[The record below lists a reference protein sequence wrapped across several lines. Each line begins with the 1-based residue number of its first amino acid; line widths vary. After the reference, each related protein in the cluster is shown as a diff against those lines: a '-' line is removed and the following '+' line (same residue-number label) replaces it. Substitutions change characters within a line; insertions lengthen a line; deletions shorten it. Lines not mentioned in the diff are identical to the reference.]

1 MAKKKKSSASR
12 SLTTMLLGIILTI
25 GLFYF
30 GLGSLEDNED
40 IPPELRDLIR
50 DILGSDSDTS
60 FSGDWYT
67 VYFTEPQAN
76 DDTIEKVVIKAID
89 SANETLDGVFF
100 EFNVEGITEAVI
112 RAEERGVEIRLVMD
126 DDHAVF
132 DDESTVEDLE
142 DAGIEIVD
150 DSRGALM
157 HHKFMIIDGKELW
170 MGSMNFTQ
178 NGLYR
183 NNNNLVRLE
192 NAGVIEN
199 YQAEFEE
206 LFVDKAFSRT
216 ANPRPVPNR
225 ELKDGDTIV
234 ETYFSPEDGVLLEE
248 RIVELINDAE
258 SSVYIMTFVMTS
270 DLIGEAALARH
281 NDGIKVEAVFE
292 NTGSLTE
299 FSEMPRLGC
308 AGANVRQDGNP
319 GILHHKVII
328 IDEDIVLTGSFNFS
342 NSARDNNS
350 ENVLIIHDAE
360 FAKGYVE
367 EFERRFAEGE
377 EPSRSEMSC

>member
-1 MAKKKKSSASR
+1 MANKKSSSSR
-12 SLTTMLLGIILTI
+12 SLTTILLGIILTI
-25 GLFYF
+25 ALFYF
-30 GLGSLEDNED
+30 GLGNLEDNED

-50 DILGSDSDTS
+50 VILGKDENTS
-60 FSGDWYT
+60 FSGEWYT
-67 VYFTEPQAN
+67 VYFTEPGAN
-76 DDTIEKVVIKAID
+76 DKTIEDAVIEAID
-89 SANETLDGVFF
+89 NADSTIDGAFF
-100 EFNVEGITEAVI
+100 EFNVEGITNALI
-112 RAEERGVEIRLVMD
+112 RARQRGVEIRLVLD

-142 DAGIEIVD
+142 DAGIEFVD

-157 HHKFMIIDGKELW
+157 HHKFMIIDGQELW

-183 NNNNLVRLE
+183 NNNNLVRLD
-192 NAGVIEN
+192 NTDIIAN

-206 LFVDKAFSRT
+206 MYIDKAFSAT
-216 ANPRPVPNR
+216 ANPRNVPFR
-225 ELKDGDTIV
+225 ELKDGDVIV
-234 ETYFSPEDGVLLEE
+234 ETYFSPEDGDAIEA
-248 RIVELINDAE
+248 RIVELVNEAD
-258 SSVYIMTFVMTS
+258 SSVYIMTFNMTS
-270 DLIGEAALARH
+270 DDVGQAILSRH
-281 NDGIKVEAVFE
+281 NDGLDVQAVFE

-308 AGANVRQDGNP
+308 AGASVRQDGNP

-328 IDEDIVLTGSFNFS
+328 IDKEIVVTGSFNFS

-350 ENVLIIHDAE
+350 ENVLIVHDAD
-360 FAKGYVE
+360 FTNAYVE

-377 EPSRSEMSC
+377 EPTRSEMGC